1 MTPLRDGTWAAADED
16 AFNVLRKMD
25 DANVDQIPVI
35 EDGRVLGLI
44 TREALLRY
52 LRLRKELAL

>member
-1 MTPLRDGTWAAADED
+1 MTPINAGAWAAADEN

-25 DANVDQIPVI
+25 EANLDQIPVM

-44 TREALLRY
+44 TRDALLRY
-52 LRLRKELAL
+52 LRLRQELAM